1 MSISKLGNLPESKR
15 KVIRAWCMYDW
26 ANSSFATSGVAAI
39 FPVYFV
45 FLFKDAFGEQEI
57 FLGITFTGSS
67 LWSLGIALSTAIVAL
82 SSPILGVIADR
93 IPIKKTLLC
102 VYTIAGSLFTMLVF
116 ISAYTPWPWAWV
128 FGSFLLANIGFA
140 GSLVFYNSFLPHIAP
155 KELLDDVSSRGFAYG
170 YVGGG
175 LLLVIHLI
183 LITVS
188 EGSEISDL
196 VTRLSIGS
204 IGIWW
209 FGWALWTLRVIPEP
223 PIINRIQGLSIL
235 QISRLGA
242 KELIT
247 TFKELKKFKV
257 LLLYL
262 GAYLLFNDGIQTVM
276 GVAGAFAADTL
287 GIPLTFNMATI
298 LIIQFVA
305 AGGAIVFAK
314 LATLLTTKNALMIA
328 LSGWV
333 IMVMFGVGIAPLI
346 PSLHTLHDYQL
357 NYASD
362 KNIYIVTSSPELGDS
377 ENEKHWNKV
386 SGGLENDS
394 KLSLRKAETFVNTV
408 SEFADSKYS
417 ISIAGGPLDNMNAI
431 GQLHPSVL
439 GEGTLDWWPVMV
451 RKFIWQPL
459 GLQVGYQWLIL
470 GVGVGLVMGGS
481 QALARSLFAKIS
493 PETRSGE
500 FFSFFGF
507 MSRASSVFGPM
518 LYVLITGILDTRA
531 AVFSI
536 IVIIV
541 MGGIILKWVNV
552 EEGSRIAEIEDQK
565 IKSEF
570 KIPS

>member
-1 MSISKLGNLPESKR
+1 MPN
-15 KVIRAWCMYDW
+15 
-26 ANSSFATSGVAAI
+26 
-39 FPVYFV
+39 
-45 FLFKDAFGEQEI
+45 
-57 FLGITFTGSS
+57 
-67 LWSLGIALSTAIVAL
+67 
-82 SSPILGVIADR
+82 
-93 IPIKKTLLC
+93 
-102 VYTIAGSLFTMLVF
+102 
-116 ISAYTPWPWAWV
+116 
-128 FGSFLLANIGFA
+128 
-140 GSLVFYNSFLPHIAP
+140 IAP
-155 KELLDDVSSRGFAYG
+155 KDLLDDVSSRGFAYG

-314 LATLLTTKNALMIA
+314 LATLLTTKNALLIA

-377 ENEKHWNKV
+377 ENEKLWSKA

-394 KLSLRKAETFVNTV
+394 KLSLRKAKTFVNTV

-417 ISIAGGPLDNMNAI
+417 VSIDGGPLDNVNAL

-439 GEGTLDWWPVMV
+439 GEGSLDWWPIMV
-451 RKFIWQPL
+451 RKFVWQPL
-459 GLQVGYQWLIL
+459 PFQSPVTGFGEISI
-470 GVGVGLVMGGS
+470 S
-481 QALARSLFAKIS
+481 QPCFSAR
-493 PETRSGE
+493 R
-500 FFSFFGF
+500 
-507 MSRASSVFGPM
+507 
-518 LYVLITGILDTRA
+518 
-531 AVFSI
+531 
-536 IVIIV
+536 
-541 MGGIILKWVNV
+541 
-552 EEGSRIAEIEDQK
+552 
-565 IKSEF
+565 
-570 KIPS
+570 

>member
-1 MSISKLGNLPESKR
+1 MTLSKLSDLPQSRR

-45 FLFKDAFGEQEI
+45 FLFKEALGDEEI

-82 SSPILGVIADR
+82 SSPLLGVMADR
-93 IPIKKTLLC
+93 IPIKKILLW
-102 VYTIAGSLFTMLVF
+102 VYTIAGSLFTMLAF

-128 FGSFLLANIGFA
+128 LGSFFLANIGFA

-155 KELLDDVSSRGFAYG
+155 KELIDDVSSRGFAFG

-183 LITVS
+183 LITVV

-209 FGWALWTLRVIPEP
+209 FGWALWTLRVLPEP
-223 PIINRIQGLSIL
+223 PILNRIQGLSIL
-235 QISRLGA
+235 QISSLSV
-242 KELIT
+242 KELAN
-247 TFKELKKFKV
+247 TFRELKKFKV

-305 AGGAIVFAK
+305 AGGAIAFAK
-314 LATLLTTKNALMIA
+314 LATLLSTKSALLIA
-328 LSGWV
+328 LSGWA
-333 IMVMFGVGIAPLI
+333 IMVSFGVGIAPLT
-346 PSLHTLHDYQL
+346 PSLHTQHDYQL
-357 NYASD
+357 NYDSGTSL
-362 KNIYIVTSSPELGDS
+362 YVVTSSPQLGDS
-377 ENEKHWNKV
+377 ENDETWRQL
-386 SGGLENDS
+386 SGNLESDS

-408 SEFADSKYS
+408 SEFTTSKYS
-417 ISIAGGPLDNMNAI
+417 VSVVGGPLDNVSTV
-431 GQLHPSVL
+431 GQLHPSEL
-439 GEGTLDWWPVMV
+439 GAGSLDWWPDMV
-451 RKFIWQPL
+451 RKIIWQPL

-518 LYVLITGILDTRA
+518 LYVLITGILDTRS

-536 IVIIV
+536 LVIIV
-541 MGGIILKWVNV
+541 IGSIILNWVDV
-552 EEGSRIAEIEDQK
+552 EEGSRIAEIEDER

-570 KIPS
+570 KTSS

>member
-93 IPIKKTLLC
+93 IPIKKTLLW

-155 KELLDDVSSRGFAYG
+155 KELLDDVSSRGFAFG

-209 FGWALWTLRVIPEP
+209 FGWALWTLRVLPEP
-223 PIINRIQGLSIL
+223 PIINRIQGLGIL

-242 KELIT
+242 KEFT
-247 TFKELKKFKV
+247 
-257 LLLYL
+257 
-262 GAYLLFNDGIQTVM
+262 
-276 GVAGAFAADTL
+276 
-287 GIPLTFNMATI
+287 
-298 LIIQFVA
+298 
-305 AGGAIVFAK
+305 
-314 LATLLTTKNALMIA
+314 
-328 LSGWV
+328 
-333 IMVMFGVGIAPLI
+333 
-346 PSLHTLHDYQL
+346 
-357 NYASD
+357 
-362 KNIYIVTSSPELGDS
+362 
-377 ENEKHWNKV
+377 
-386 SGGLENDS
+386 
-394 KLSLRKAETFVNTV
+394 
-408 SEFADSKYS
+408 
-417 ISIAGGPLDNMNAI
+417 
-431 GQLHPSVL
+431 
-439 GEGTLDWWPVMV
+439 
-451 RKFIWQPL
+451 
-459 GLQVGYQWLIL
+459 
-470 GVGVGLVMGGS
+470 
-481 QALARSLFAKIS
+481 
-493 PETRSGE
+493 
-500 FFSFFGF
+500 
-507 MSRASSVFGPM
+507 
-518 LYVLITGILDTRA
+518 TRA
-531 AVFSI
+531 A
-536 IVIIV
+536 
-541 MGGIILKWVNV
+541 
-552 EEGSRIAEIEDQK
+552 
-565 IKSEF
+565 
-570 KIPS
+570 